1 MSTGRCPS
9 AAGFVHAP
17 DFSLSDHLGAAFRL
31 HEHLA
36 GGPLLI
42 VFFRGHWCPYCRRYL
57 GKLRDHWPRLRE
69 RGARIVAISP
79 EPPATSR
86 VLVTELGLPFPA
98 LSDPDGRVIDAFGA
112 RNGFAS
118 ARAVLPHASAFLVDS
133 DGVVRAHS
141 IDRNYK
147 KRTTVRTILGWLD
160 ELGATGASAPD
171 VAAPDVARRASPVP
185 T

>member
-1 MSTGRCPS
+1 MSTGLCLS
-9 AAGFVHAP
+9 AGGAARAP
-17 DFSLSDHLGAAFRL
+17 DFSLPDQDGNTVRL
-31 HEHLA
+31 YEQLA
-36 GGPLLI
+36 GGPLLV

-69 RGARIVAISP
+69 RGARVIAISP

-86 VLVTELGLPFPA
+86 VLAAELALPFPV
-98 LSDPDGRVIDAFGA
+98 LSDADGRVIDAFGT

-118 ARAVLPHASAFLVDS
+118 ARAVLPHASVFLVDTG
-133 DGVVRAHS
+133 GVVRAHS

-160 ELGATGASAPD
+160 EVGSIGTGGAAMP
-171 VAAPDVARRASPVP
+171 PIARETTPVP